1 MAGNIHNI
9 NSFSGGAM
17 AVLAGIILSISPW
30 FTQMGIFSK
39 FILLLFGIAL
49 IIFGVKN

>member
-1 MAGNIHNI
+1 MAGDFRNN

-17 AVLAGIILSISPW
+17 AVLAGVILAISPW
-30 FTQMGIFSK
+30 FIQMGIFYKS
-39 FILLLFGIAL
+39 ILFLFGIAL